1 MWLKTACSIGRIYTS
16 TFTCSLFV
24 ASQTIERSFVMEPVK
39 DIINRRYV
47 QIYNESDVPLGF
59 YRSYS
64 CKLYTLFRNDL
75 NPDVIY
81 YILLR

>member
-1 MWLKTACSIGRIYTS
+1 MKH
-16 TFTCSLFV
+16 
-24 ASQTIERSFVMEPVK
+24 VK

-47 QIYNESDVPLGF
+47 QIYNESDVPVGF